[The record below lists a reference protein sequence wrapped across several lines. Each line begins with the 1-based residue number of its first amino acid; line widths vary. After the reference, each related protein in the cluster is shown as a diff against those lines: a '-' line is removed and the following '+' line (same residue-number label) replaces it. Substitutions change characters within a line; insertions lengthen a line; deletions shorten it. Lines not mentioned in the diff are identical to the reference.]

1 MAIVFV
7 GKTDSTF
14 FDRARAKL
22 SDATAPMLAQVRN
35 PMVTFQLWAG
45 NLGSLFSTYNE
56 NLELRRE
63 NAELRKWQHVALSLE
78 QRLNRYETL
87 LNAVP
92 DAKLPSVTARVIGES
107 SRPFIKTMILNAGT
121 DHGVLKGQAVTDERG
136 LIGRTFVVGA
146 HTSWVILLSDLNSR
160 VPVFIE
166 SSRRRAILT
175 GDNTPTP
182 HLELDIGVNRVKPG
196 DRVLSSGDGGLLPP
210 DLPIGTIVADGD
222 DYRVALFATPE
233 AADYVRVLGYTL
245 PAEPPATASLD
256 ALPVPPAAP
265 AVVGQTQPAT
275 PAPPQ
280 AASSTQT
287 APQAQ
292 PATVLQPKTPAA
304 VRAKAA
310 LDGAARPAPQLP
322 TQVNAIRASS
332 SRTQPADLEPVAE
345 DR

>member
-14 FDRARAKL
+14 FDRTRAKL
-22 SDATAPMLAQVRN
+22 SDLISPMLSQVRD

-45 NLGSLFSTYNE
+45 NLTSLFSTYGD

-78 QRLNRYETL
+78 QRLRRYETL

-92 DAKLPSVTARVIGES
+92 DAQLPAVTARVIGES
-107 SRPFIKTMILNAGT
+107 SRPFIKTMILDAGSAQS
-121 DHGVLKGQAVTDERG
+121 VKKGQAVVDERG
-136 LIGRTFVVGA
+136 LIGRTFVVGER
-146 HTSWVILLSDLNSR
+146 TSWVILLTDLNSH

-182 HLELDIGVNRVKPG
+182 HLELDIGTNRVKAG

-233 AADYVRVLGYTL
+233 ASDYVRILDYAL
-245 PAEPPATASLD
+245 PPEPSTNPLESEAPPAVAD
-256 ALPVPPAAP
+256 
-265 AVVGQTQPAT
+265 TQPVSPQT
-275 PAPPQ
+275 PAQPV
-280 AASSTQT
+280 T
-287 APQAQ
+287 PQAQ
-292 PATVLQPKTPAA
+292 AKPPVPAVPAATVQPVRPPTRVPPQVKPIRTSTTPAA
-304 VRAKAA
+304 A
-310 LDGAARPAPQLP
+310 LEDF
-322 TQVNAIRASS
+322 
-332 SRTQPADLEPVAE
+332 EPVAE